1 MISKMLNATLNLKTL
16 IENFAPD
23 DDLRH
28 VLLLTY
34 NFDGAFLEDAE
45 QGLLET
51 LWRRNCENLIV
62 VCDGKPVVEE
72 KRSHRYRVINAAYS
86 TRTFHPKLILLIAPS
101 EVLAMMG
108 SANLTRGG
116 LENNLELM
124 AVYQLTRAKGPLGFF
139 RSVHDYLGNHLRRE
153 LSATSPQ
160 LQEAFDFLVDDLGLF
175 LADASSARGSE
186 DIEPIFLHNYSEPLL
201 PQIVQDLPNRT
212 LDEVW
217 ILSPFFESA
226 SREDPSLHRTQVG
239 HDDPPGEALDQT
251 LVNEFFR
258 RLTFADEKGQPPVHF
273 YFEATTTNATQLPVN
288 VLRPYRS
295 QIALHV
301 KNRAAED
308 QRRLHAKALVFIG
321 AESVTLVHG
330 SANFTRAALLSTPP
344 GGNAEIVVLTRLPRA
359 KGMAEK
365 LAAYL
370 NLADL
375 FTAIDNWESLTYQPT
390 GTTYPPPRAV
400 QVWEGMLSLAD
411 KRVTVFFQVDHP
423 DVQRLSVALL
433 GDQGDLPLGEVRPP
447 FPEGQEF
454 PLPEGAVVTVD
465 ALRTLRQLPYHS
477 VRVEA
482 FDAEGHS
489 LGASQGP
496 LNVDCPAAFVG
507 SWLYRPEDLALDN
520 QIYLAGLGSSAGYA
534 AQRAALERALSA
546 PVGESPPAPSH
557 QADLDLFFRRL
568 HIGFRGLRRQ
578 LEQSRASR
586 YVFSDILRQLGGWA
600 QSAIEDDGQ
609 NVFTTEQKLYLCD
622 RVLETVLEC
631 VEVMRKAKV
640 TPDELASIVHDRFL
654 LPAQPMLDFTQ
665 ELCLDQDVG
674 VIADN
679 LLGQWDGLRSI
690 TEGNER

>member
-1 MISKMLNATLNLKTL
+1 MISKMLNAALNLKAL

-23 DDLRH
+23 DDVRH

-45 QGLLET
+45 HGLLET

-62 VCDGKPVVEE
+62 VRDGKAVVEE
-72 KRSHRYRVINAAYS
+72 KRSHRYSVINAAYS
-86 TRTFHPKLILLIAPS
+86 TRTFHPKLILLVAPS
-101 EVLAMMG
+101 EVLAMVG
-108 SANLTRGG
+108 SANLTHGG

-124 AVYQLTRAKGPLGFF
+124 AAYHLTRAKGPLGFF
-139 RSVHDYLGNHLRRE
+139 RSVYDYLGNHLRRE

-160 LQEAFDFLVDDLGLF
+160 LQDAFDFLVDDVGLF
-175 LADASSARGSE
+175 LADASSSRGSE

-201 PQIVQDLPNRT
+201 PQIIQDLPNRT

-217 ILSPFFESA
+217 ILSPFFESE
-226 SREDPSLHRTQVG
+226 SYGDPSLPRTQIG
-239 HDDPPGEALDQT
+239 HDDPPGETLDQT

-258 RLTFADEKGQPPVHF
+258 RVTFADEKGQSPVHF
-273 YFEATTTNATQLPVN
+273 YFEATTTNATHLPVN
-288 VLRPYRS
+288 VLRPYES

-308 QRRLHAKALVFIG
+308 QRKLHAKALVFIG
-321 AESVTLVHG
+321 RKNITLVHG

-344 GGNAEIVVLTRLPRA
+344 DGNAEIVVLTRLKRA
-359 KGMAEK
+359 NSMAEK
-365 LAAYL
+365 LAVYL

-375 FTAIDNWESLTYQPT
+375 FTDIDNWEGLTYQPT
-390 GTTYPPPRAV
+390 IITSPPPGVV
-400 QVWEGMLSLAD
+400 QVWEGMVSLTD
-411 KRVTVFFQVDHP
+411 KKVTVFFRVDHP
-423 DVQRLSVALL
+423 LAHRVLVTLC
-433 GDQGDLPLGEVRPP
+433 GDQDDLPLGEIALP
-447 FPEGQEF
+447 FPESQVF
-454 PLPEGAVVTVD
+454 ALPDAAIVTID
-465 ALRTLRQLPYHS
+465 ALRRLLQLPYHS
-477 VRVEA
+477 VLVEA
-482 FDAEGHS
+482 FDADGRS
-489 LGASQGP
+489 LGRSEGP
-496 LNVDCPAAFVG
+496 LNVDCPGAFVG
-507 SWLYRPEDLALDN
+507 SWLCRPDDLTLDN
-520 QIYLAGLGSSAGYA
+520 QIYLAGLGNVAGYA
-534 AQRAALERALSA
+534 AQRAAVERTLST
-546 PVGESPPAPSH
+546 PTGDSPPAPSH

-568 HIGFRGLRRQ
+568 HVGFRGLRRR

-631 VEVMRKAKV
+631 VEVMRKVKV
-640 TPDELASIVHDRFL
+640 KPDELASIVHDRFL

-679 LLGQWDGLRSI
+679 LLGQWDVLRSI